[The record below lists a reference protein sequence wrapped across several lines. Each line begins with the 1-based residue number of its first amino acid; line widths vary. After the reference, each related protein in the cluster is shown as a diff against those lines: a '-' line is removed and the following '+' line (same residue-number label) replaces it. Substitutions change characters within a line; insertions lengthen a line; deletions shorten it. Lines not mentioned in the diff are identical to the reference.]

1 MVRVRIVVL
10 LWPIFLLLSGLSSV
24 GNNPTTMVDASSAS
38 MSDHAATGSIAAA
51 TKIAIQN
58 WRRYGGSCPKAFRD
72 VFEGKYF
79 WKMPADVELD
89 VGPAVIHPLPATY
102 LKATEQGS
110 GQTKITPLAAGRL
123 NVEGYRGGLP
133 FPNPSDDA
141 TPPVRALGP
150 SFHRSVP
157 FLRGGL
163 RARRHC

>member
-1 MVRVRIVVL
+1 L
-10 LWPIFLLLSGLSSV
+10 
-24 GNNPTTMVDASSAS
+24 NNDGRCQLRFYERPCRDRQHRGGYEDCYSELAPV
-38 MSDHAATGSIAAA
+38 
-51 TKIAIQN
+51 
-58 WRRYGGSCPKAFRD
+58 WRFMPEGIRD
-72 VFEGKYF
+72 VFEGKCF

-123 NVEGYRGGLP
+123 NIEGYRGGLP

-157 FLRGGL
+157 FLR
-163 RARRHC
+163 RRIEG